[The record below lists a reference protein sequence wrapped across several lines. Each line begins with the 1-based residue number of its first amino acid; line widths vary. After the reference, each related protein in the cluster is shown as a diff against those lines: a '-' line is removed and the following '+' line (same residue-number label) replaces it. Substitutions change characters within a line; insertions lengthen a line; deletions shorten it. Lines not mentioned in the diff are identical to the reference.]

1 MRATKTKRNA
11 IFILSLGKARAGSP
25 PSSVTALEGPARLRL
40 TSWHLT
46 QNARSGCCGRISKS
60 TISELYAPS

>member
-25 PSSVTALEGPARLRL
+25 PSLRFRPEGPARLRL
-40 TSWHLT
+40 TSFRCAGDRAGDLLT
-46 QNARSGCCGRISKS
+46 RIQHH
-60 TISELYAPS
+60 A